1 VPLDPV
7 LSSLTAYPA
16 FDSLEAEAVVV
27 AVAASVE
34 EVVVVGGGLVSETST
49 SVGIFKLISFT
60 SQRLYRIPDAKQWPD
75 FISSDQKSRIEALT
89 CIPQNLRFV
98 NFFKSWSLSK

>member
-7 LSSLTAYPA
+7 EPSLTAYPA

-34 EVVVVGGGLVSETST
+34 EVVVGGGLDINLSWNFQVD
-49 SVGIFKLISFT
+49 IFT
-60 SQRLYRIPDAKQWPD
+60 SKTIPNPPPSNAG
-75 FISSDQKSRIEALT
+75 FIER
-89 CIPQNLRFV
+89 
-98 NFFKSWSLSK
+98 SKVG

>member
-7 LSSLTAYPA
+7 PPSLTAYPA

-34 EVVVVGGGLVSETST
+34 EVVVAEAGWFPRHQPQLEF
-49 SVGIFKLISFT
+49 FKLISFT
-60 SQRLYRIPDAKQWPD
+60 SKTIPNPPTPSNGPN
-75 FISSDQKSRIEALT
+75 FISSDQK
-89 CIPQNLRFV
+89 
-98 NFFKSWSLSK
+98 